1 MSSLL
6 PLFPLPLV
14 LFPGVRLPLHIF
26 EPRYRQML
34 ADCLAGERAFGVLFR
49 PEGVDDDAIPL
60 GQVGCVAH
68 VERADSLPEGR
79 ANVVVTGAGRFVF
92 ERFEHTDLPYFVGQ
106 VSDYHDAAEFAPTV
120 APLADRVRELFLRVG
135 VAARTLA
142 DDPDALPELP
152 QDPALLAYSIAAVID
167 MDVNA
172 RQSLLAS
179 RSPSGRLRDIELL
192 LAPAVE
198 SLELRATVHTRAK
211 SNGHG
216 HQPQSTD

>member
-1 MSSLL
+1 MPSRSGRSAAWPTSSVRT
-6 PLFPLPLV
+6 PFPRGGPT
-14 LFPGVRLPLHIF
+14 
-26 EPRYRQML
+26 
-34 ADCLAGERAFGVLFR
+34 
-49 PEGVDDDAIPL
+49 
-60 GQVGCVAH
+60 
-68 VERADSLPEGR
+68 SL
-79 ANVVVTGAGRFVF
+79 VTGAGRFVF